1 MLKLAVTEHFKMDMK
16 RLQKR
21 GYDMELLNSF
31 VDKLQIDE
39 PMPKKRMDH
48 GLMGSY
54 RGLRELHI
62 NMDWLLIY
70 RISSKGNLL
79 ILCRMGTH
87 SDLFIR

>member
-1 MLKLAVTEHFKMDMK
+1 MLKLAITEHFKMDLK

-21 GYDMELLNSF
+21 GYDMELLSSF
-31 VDKLQIDE
+31 VDRLQIDG

-48 GLMGSY
+48 NLMGN
-54 RGLRELHI
+54 RGLREIHI

-70 RISSKGNLL
+70 RIAAKDNLL